1 MGGGERSRTGGD
13 GDDESEEAASVLF
26 STPPSAASSAAD
38 DDADAAEE
46 AYRSILSSA
55 FGPMGENGFV
65 PRYAYP
71 AGGGRGD
78 EDGVN
83 SPPYLYG
90 TIYPSPR
97 MFGSRSAPSRYLP
110 PSGPI
115 PPEEEDP
122 TRSGLASGSALG
134 GGRSSSFSSSLR
146 RASISGSSNGRS
158 GDGGR
163 SALWSGSGRI
173 SSPPLHATMIMDSF
187 YLSRQLPADLNCLAE
202 SFRSLLMWHRFLHE
216 EVLGSDCDP
225 IVPVI
230 GGGAGVGVGPSCHNV
245 VHPWESDVPA
255 NSPIWETALR
265 WVVENEIR
273 RKEGG
278 WRPVFDVPP
287 EIRGSYDYPGDELY
301 RAGLYLIE
309 CAENAT
315 AEFEEEGE
323 RGGRIGGA
331 SPTAPSSSPGS
342 FESFLITRCPFAVL
356 DVTSAAALA
365 RSDED
370 LLTMAQV
377 LRDTNHPFAPKRDKV
392 EEVRVWGE
400 RSLAVLRSLWND
412 DRGTFL
418 SRAVTFMRV
427 DNVLEKEEGATAH
440 YRANGSIPL
449 TAPVGHNFLG
459 LWNGMSGAVDTND
472 DDGSD
477 GGQKKRAAEEE
488 FVVSSVAFQL
498 LGDKGDYSFRCSE
511 YPLWTTG
518 GCSNDNGNS
527 SVASS
532 PPPTAVLD
540 PALNYLA
547 STSLDR
553 SGLIGLASWMRGSTV
568 DLVCGLDPGEGG
580 VQGVTCPPDVLFPRA
595 YDARTGHPIT
605 PPPLTP
611 AGGQAAPDPPR
622 QFTTSQYPTK
632 PSPTNRHPPSEIP
645 LSYSL

>member
-1 MGGGERSRTGGD
+1 MMTTVSKKKERPQPREGGGSPPASERAAAGETIGSSSVAGTIFFSGTSSSWSLWSSSPSPPALRALGASPPPPPLSPPPGVWATSQSRPVRYDGGFYDGGGGETLPNSAPSAPNPLPHPAASSALSLLLSNLATTTTSAAEAALRRSLSPSEEGLIVEDSEGSDDGGGGRGGETYVTPCGSLPPVQESTSALLTARALSKVGGGERSRTGGD

-146 RASISGSSNGRS
+146 RASISGISNGRS

-323 RGGRIGGA
+323 RGGEDRWRQ
-331 SPTAPSSSPGS
+331 SDRPL
-342 FESFLITRCPFAVL
+342 FLPR
-356 DVTSAAALA
+356 
-365 RSDED
+365 
-370 LLTMAQV
+370 V
-377 LRDTNHPFAPKRDKV
+377 LRVLPDNSM
-392 EEVRVWGE
+392 
-400 RSLAVLRSLWND
+400 SL
-412 DRGTFL
+412 
-418 SRAVTFMRV
+418 
-427 DNVLEKEEGATAH
+427 
-440 YRANGSIPL
+440 
-449 TAPVGHNFLG
+449 
-459 LWNGMSGAVDTND
+459 
-472 DDGSD
+472 
-477 GGQKKRAAEEE
+477 
-488 FVVSSVAFQL
+488 
-498 LGDKGDYSFRCSE
+498 
-511 YPLWTTG
+511 
-518 GCSNDNGNS
+518 
-527 SVASS
+527 
-532 PPPTAVLD
+532 
-540 PALNYLA
+540 
-547 STSLDR
+547 
-553 SGLIGLASWMRGSTV
+553 RGSGRDV
-568 DLVCGLDPGEGG
+568 GRGPG
-580 VQGVTCPPDVLFPRA
+580 
-595 YDARTGHPIT
+595 PIRRR
-605 PPPLTP
+605 PADHGPSPSRYQPPLCSQEGQGRRGSSL
-611 AGGQAAPDPPR
+611 GGTELGGIKEPM
-622 QFTTSQYPTK
+622 
-632 PSPTNRHPPSEIP
+632 E
-645 LSYSL
+645 